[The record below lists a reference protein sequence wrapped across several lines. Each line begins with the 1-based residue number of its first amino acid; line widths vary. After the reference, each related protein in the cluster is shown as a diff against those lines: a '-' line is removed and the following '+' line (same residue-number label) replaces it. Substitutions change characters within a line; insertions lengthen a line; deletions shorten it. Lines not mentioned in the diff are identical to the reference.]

1 MELVTMLAALL
12 SLVVACAALLIAL
25 RAARMASD
33 NLSQGAY
40 AQAVKGLL
48 DLKRRAAEQ
57 PEIFQPAWKSAL
69 PQAPARSDAR
79 IASLSLS
86 AAGIWQLSSV
96 LSLIQRG
103 KSAGL
108 TEHQS
113 EGLKAELVQW
123 LRAMPGFYD
132 IYHLHLPLLE
142 ARHSELLAFLR
153 ERLYT
158 PAFEH
163 AAAQQR
169 KEQELIRR
177 YGANCLKQGS
187 HYRRITP
194 VAQPRGNGYAP
205 GVLSLENLAP
215 LALAGAR
222 HTC

>member
-12 SLVVACAALLIAL
+12 SLAMGCAALLVAL

-33 NLSQGAY
+33 NLAQGAY

-69 PQAPARSDAR
+69 PQTPARSDAS
-79 IASLSLS
+79 IASLSLA
-86 AAGIWQLSSV
+86 AAGIWQLSSL

-103 KSAGL
+103 KTAGL
-108 TEHQS
+108 TEHQA

-123 LRAMPGFYD
+123 LRAMPGFYAA
-132 IYHLHLPLLE
+132 YRFHLPLLE
-142 ARHSELLAFLR
+142 AHHPELLAFLR

-177 YGANCLKQGS
+177 YGANYLKQS
-187 HYRRITP
+187 SLHRRSAP
-194 VAQPRGNGYAP
+194 MAQP
-205 GVLSLENLAP
+205 
-215 LALAGAR
+215 AGAGL
-222 HTC
+222 